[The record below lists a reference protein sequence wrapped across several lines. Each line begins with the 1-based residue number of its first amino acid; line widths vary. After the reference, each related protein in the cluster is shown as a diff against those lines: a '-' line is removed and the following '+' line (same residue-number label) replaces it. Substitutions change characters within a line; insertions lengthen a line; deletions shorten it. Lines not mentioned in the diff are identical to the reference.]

1 MVSFFKSKKQ
11 RFVAYTLF
19 FRNLQKRSLTCIL
32 QARYLVWS
40 TGFDID
46 WQDISKLSR
55 AVASHIMP
63 TMNYFDSYISNG
75 TNTVVHLRMVAHN
88 LSLYD
93 EMGRSTFH
101 IVKFNNICTHR
112 LNWSVQMKR
121 TIHKETVNNIFK
133 SDFIK

>member
-1 MVSFFKSKKQ
+1 MRKLKLRHNSWKIW
-11 RFVAYTLF
+11 
-19 FRNLQKRSLTCIL
+19 C
-32 QARYLVWS
+32 
-40 TGFDID
+40 FDID

-63 TMNYFDSYISNG
+63 AMNFVDSYMSNG
-75 TNTVVHLRMVAHN
+75 TNTVIHLRMVAHN

-101 IVKFNNICTHR
+101 IVKFNNICTYK
-112 LNWSVQMKR
+112 LNWSVQTKR
-121 TIHKETVNNIFK
+121 TIHKETVNDIFI

>member
-1 MVSFFKSKKQ
+1 MLSWRSNNTSLKFTKKMENQ
-11 RFVAYTLF
+11 MRKLKL
-19 FRNLQKRSLTCIL
+19 RNNSWKIWC
-32 QARYLVWS
+32 
-40 TGFDID
+40 FDID
-46 WQDISKLSR
+46 WQDISKLYR

-75 TNTVVHLRMVAHN
+75 TNTLVHLRMVAHN

-101 IVKFNNICTHR
+101 IVKFNNICTHK
-112 LNWSVQMKR
+112 LNWSVQTKR
-121 TIHKETVNNIFK
+121 TIPKETVNNIFI